1 MTDGDADHS
10 ASGRVRFTTTEKSVH
25 GYSSGHDSCTISRS
39 SAYKLNGH
47 SLVLFDG
54 KVHPLKGNEP
64 YSFRYSLLLLVY
76 PIEAGDRPDLF
87 PGVISY

>member
-10 ASGRVRFTTTEKSVH
+10 ASERVRFTTTEKSVH

-64 YSFRYSLLLLVY
+64 YSFRYSL
-76 PIEAGDRPDLF
+76 PARFSQRKAGDRPGLF
-87 PGVISY
+87 PSVISY